1 MSLAVLATAVA
12 LAARPALTAE
22 FVYNGI
28 DRPFPISIEAK
39 GKLTLQLVDPTD
51 NKVLE
56 EGAAKRGRN
65 DLGKLLPSLFKEKR
79 RKVLFAQ
86 LTADGKPKGS
96 PLVLQ
101 PMTNPPVATLD
112 PTTKNPKWDPDE
124 DDIYAGVRAWS
135 NQNAVLETS
144 EGEIEI
150 KMRPDV
156 APNTVFNFA
165 GLVSGGFY
173 RDVIFHRIVQKGRN
187 GGLFVAQGGDPTGTG
202 TGSPGYSI
210 PLEKSS
216 LPHNFGI
223 VGMAR
228 STDPNTGSAQFYFG
242 LSREA
247 TQHLDGRYTTFA
259 ETVRGQD
266 VLKKIAAVEIGP
278 KDDRPVKPPL
288 IKDVRFV
295 EPK

>member
-1 MSLAVLATAVA
+1 MSLAVLASTVV
-12 LAARPALTAE
+12 LAARPALVAD
-22 FVYNGI
+22 FLYNGI
-28 DRPFPISIEAK
+28 DRPFSVTADAK
-39 GKLTLQLVDPTD
+39 GKLTIQLLDPAD

-56 EGAAKRGRN
+56 EGAAKRGKN
-65 DLGKLLPSLFKEKR
+65 DLVKVLPRLFKEKR

-112 PTTKNPKWDPDE
+112 PATKNPKWDPDE

-135 NQNAVLETS
+135 NQNVVLDTT
-144 EGEIEI
+144 EGEIEM

-156 APNTVFNFA
+156 APNTVFNFV
-165 GLVSGGFY
+165 GLVGGGFY

-202 TGSPGYSI
+202 MGSPGYSI

-216 LPHNFGI
+216 LKHDFGV

-228 STDPNTGSAQFYFG
+228 STDPNTGSAQFYFA
-242 LSREA
+242 LTRENTA
-247 TQHLDGRYTTFA
+247 HLDGRYTTFA

-278 KDDRPVKPPL
+278 KDDRPVKPPI
-288 IKDVRFV
+288 IKNARFV

>member
-1 MSLAVLATAVA
+1 MSLAILASAVV

-22 FVYNGI
+22 FLYNGI
-28 DRPFPISIEAK
+28 DRAFPVNADAK
-39 GKLTLQLVDPTD
+39 GKLTIQLVDPAD

-56 EGAAKRGRN
+56 EGAAKRGKN
-65 DLGKLLPSLFKEKR
+65 DLAKALPSLFREKR

-112 PTTKNPKWDPDE
+112 LTTKNPKWDPDE

-135 NQNAVLETS
+135 NQNVVLETT
-144 EGEIEI
+144 EGEIEL

-156 APNTVFNFA
+156 APNTVYNFV
-165 GLVSGGFY
+165 GLVAGGFY

-202 TGSPGYSI
+202 MGSPGFSI

-216 LPHNFGI
+216 LKHDFGV

-228 STDPNTGSAQFYFG
+228 STDPNTGSAQFYFA
-242 LSREA
+242 LTRENTA
-247 TQHLDGRYTTFA
+247 HLDGRYTTFA

-266 VLKKIAAVEIGP
+266 VLKKIAAVEIGL
-278 KDDRPVKPPL
+278 KDDRPVKPPV
-288 IKDVRFV
+288 IRTARFV

>member
-1 MSLAVLATAVA
+1 MSLAVLASTVV
-12 LAARPALTAE
+12 LAARPALVAE
-22 FVYNGI
+22 FIYNGI
-28 DRPFPISIEAK
+28 DRPFSVNADAK
-39 GKLTLQLVDPTD
+39 GKLTIQLLDPAD

-56 EGAAKRGRN
+56 EGAAKRGKN
-65 DLGKLLPSLFKEKR
+65 DLGKVLPSLFKEKR

-112 PTTKNPKWDPDE
+112 PATKNPKWDPDE

-135 NQNAVLETS
+135 NQNVVLDTT
-144 EGEIEI
+144 EGEIEM

-156 APNTVFNFA
+156 APNTVFNFV
-165 GLVSGGFY
+165 GLVGGGFY

-187 GGLFVAQGGDPTGTG
+187 GGMFVAQGGDPTGTG
-202 TGSPGYSI
+202 MGSPGYSI

-216 LPHNFGI
+216 LKHDFGV

-247 TQHLDGRYTTFA
+247 TAHLDGRYTTFA
-259 ETVRGQD
+259 ETVRGQE

-278 KDDRPVKPPL
+278 KDDRPVKPPI
-288 IKDVRFV
+288 IKNARFV

>member
-56 EGAAKRGRN
+56 EGAANRGKN

-124 DDIYAGVRAWS
+124 D
-135 NQNAVLETS
+135 AVLETS

-156 APNTVFNFA
+156 APNTVFNFV

-202 TGSPGYSI
+202 MGSPGYSI

>member
-1 MSLAVLATAVA
+1 MSLTVLAASLV
-12 LAARPALTAE
+12 LAAKPALTTE
-22 FVYNGI
+22 FLYNGI
-28 DRPFPISIEAK
+28 DRPFQINIDAR
-39 GKLTLQLVDPTD
+39 GKLSLQLVEPETG
-51 NKVLE
+51 KVLE
-56 EGAAKRGRN
+56 EAPVKKGKA
-65 DLGKLLPSLFKEKR
+65 DLGKTLPSLYKNKL

-112 PTTKNPKWDPDE
+112 PMTKNPKWDPDE
-124 DDIYAGVRAWS
+124 DDIYAGIRAWS
-135 NQNAVLETS
+135 NQNVVLDTS

-156 APNTVFNFA
+156 APNTVYNFVQ
-165 GLVSGGFY
+165 LVGGGFY

-202 TGSPGYSI
+202 SGSPGYSI
-210 PLEKSS
+210 VLEKSS
-216 LPHNFGI
+216 LKHDFGV

-228 STDPNTGSAQFYFG
+228 SSDPNTGSAQFYFA

-266 VLKKIAAVEIGP
+266 VLKKIAAVQIGP
-278 KDDRPVKPPL
+278 KDDRPLTPPV
-288 IKDVRFV
+288 IKQARFV

>member
-1 MSLAVLATAVA
+1 MSLAVLASAVV
-12 LAARPALTAE
+12 LASRPALSAAY
-22 FVYNGI
+22 VYNGI
-28 DRPFPISIEAK
+28 DRPFIVNVDAR
-39 GKLTLQLVDPTD
+39 GKLALQLIDPAD
-51 NKVLE
+51 SKVLE
-56 EGAAKRGRN
+56 EGAAKRGKL
-65 DLGKLLPSLFKEKR
+65 DLNKVLPSLFKEKR

-124 DDIYAGVRAWS
+124 DDIYAGVRTWS
-135 NQNAVLETS
+135 NQNVVLDTS
-144 EGEIEI
+144 EGEIEV
-150 KMRPDV
+150 KLRPDV
-156 APNTVFNFA
+156 APNTVYNFVQ
-165 GLVSGGFY
+165 LVAGGFY

-187 GGLFVAQGGDPTGTG
+187 GGQFVAQGGDPTGTG
-202 TGSPGYSI
+202 MGSPGYSI
-210 PLEKSS
+210 PLEKSA
-216 LPHNFGI
+216 LKHDFGI

-259 ETVRGQD
+259 ETVRGHD
-266 VLKKIAAVEIGP
+266 VLKKIANVQIGP
-278 KDDRPVKPPL
+278 KDDRPVNPPL
-288 IKDVRFV
+288 IKLARFV